1 MVPTLHNNTI
11 VVMGTDRVALV
22 VVGLVGGDDALATNP
37 DFHSE
42 NHGVLVRKVRMEGF
56 HSPSGNHSDR

>member
-1 MVPTLHNNTI
+1 MVPTLHNNAI
-11 VVMGTDRVALV
+11 VVMGTDRVVLV

-42 NHGVLVRKVRMEGF
+42 NHGIW
-56 HSPSGNHSDR
+56 